1 MKVEVERR
9 FLVAGD
15 AWRAGVA
22 RSRRI
27 RQGYLA
33 REDGITVRLRLA
45 AGQGTLTIKGPGLLV
60 RPEFEYPVPAAET
73 EAMLDALCA
82 GRSLL
87 KTRHDV
93 PFGGLMWEV
102 DVFEGPLAGL
112 VLAEVELPDA
122 LHAPDLPPWAG
133 AEVTQDPRYANA
145 ALASAAG
152 PPGGDVP
159 RGAP

>member
-9 FLVAGD
+9 FLVAGQ

-22 RSRRI
+22 RSRHI

-33 REDGITVRLRLA
+33 REDGVTVRLRLA
-45 AGQGTLTIKGPGLLV
+45 AGQGMLTIKGPGLLA
-60 RPEFEYPVPAAET
+60 RPEFEYPVPAGEA
-73 EAMLDALCA
+73 EAMLTLCA
-82 GRSLL
+82 GRILA

-93 PFGGLMWEV
+93 PFGGLVWEV

-112 VLAEVELPDA
+112 VLAEVELPHA
-122 LHAPDLPPWAG
+122 LHAPELPPWAG
-133 AEVTQDPRYANA
+133 AEVTQDPAYANA

-152 PPGGDVP
+152 PPGGDGS